1 MVEFYSEYWPD
12 FLDGTLVTLRLAFLS
27 FAIACVLG
35 VVIAGFRVSPVPPL
49 RRFAG
54 GYVAF
59 FRNMPLLVVFFLAF
73 FGVGDVGFVFDPFP
87 TAAVALGMY
96 TGAYMAEVIRSGIN
110 SVSSGQAEAGRAI
123 GLGFIPLL
131 REIVIP
137 QAVRTVIAP
146 IGNLFIANFKNTAV
160 ALTISVFELTYISR
174 KLINQTA
181 RTWLSLLG
189 AAFIYTVILLF
200 AGWVF
205 RSLEDRYAIKR

>member
-1 MVEFYSEYWPD
+1 MLDFYSNNSEA
-12 FLDGTLVTLRLAFLS
+12 FIDGTLVTVRLAMLS
-27 FAIACVLG
+27 FALAIVFG
-35 VVIAGFRVSPVPPL
+35 VVIASCRVSPVPPL
-49 RRFAG
+49 QRFAAA
-54 GYVAF
+54 YVAL
-59 FRNMPLLVVFFLAF
+59 FRNLPLLVIFFLAL
-73 FGVGDVGFVFDPFP
+73 FGLGDVGLVFDPFP

-160 ALTISVFELTYISR
+160 ALTISVMELTFVSR
-174 KLINQTA
+174 QLINQTA
-181 RTWLSLLG
+181 RTWYALGG
-189 AAFIYTVILLF
+189 AAFIYTFILLF
-200 AGWVF
+200 AGWGF